1 MTYVT
6 RILVLLLV
14 GLFVMS
20 ASASADDRL
29 SVSGK
34 IDTRFNFS
42 NNLSLFDR
50 NYTNAPLGSPA
61 VAGQLGD
68 EDTLSAAITRFN
80 LTFTVEALEN
90 TKTVLVTHVDKEWG
104 GSGVLFT
111 DGEYAHGAAIG
122 AYGGAMTVEGFWLE
136 GLIPGTAATF
146 QLGVPYPNAEFGG
159 WGESNKI
166 FNTAAPAI
174 TVNAPFSD
182 TISTYTWYAWLGQDF
197 DGYYRGHVSSGA
209 SKDADGDGVLDNDR
223 KPSGNDWAAGTRWQ
237 FTLMEG
243 LAVDLVYAFYFNEA
257 GALDTAAT
265 DGDETGNWIQSKL
278 WYQFG
283 DFRLQPSI
291 TLYFASHDTAGDTE
305 SFLLDLRAG
314 YTVGPLALDGR
325 VVFTPGNSDG
335 KDRSYDVIG
344 VWGIPQQTQWF
355 SLFGNSAHNDLG
367 PLLLGSSV
375 QANIR
380 HETFGL
386 MHAAAKAAYTLTPQT
401 TLSLALGLFNTAEDT
416 SGMPADGDKKGEAL
430 YGATYAGGSHLA
442 TEVDAELAYQLLSNT
457 TIYLWAAYAM
467 TGDALDLTM
476 GGDTYESQDIVGAGA
491 RINYTF

>member
-1 MTYVT
+1 M
-6 RILVLLLV
+6 
-14 GLFVMS
+14 MS

-29 SVSGK
+29 SISGK
-34 IDTRFNFS
+34 IDTRFTFT

-50 NYTNAPLGSPA
+50 NYTAASLGNPA
-61 VAGQLGD
+61 NMGQAGD
-68 EDTLSAAITRFN
+68 EDTLSHGITRFN

-90 TKTVLVTHVDKEWG
+90 TRAVLVTHVDKEWG
-104 GSGVLFT
+104 GAGVLFNNADYT
-111 DGEYAHGAAIG
+111 HAAAMH
-122 AYGGAMTVEGFWLE
+122 AYGGAMTVEGFWVE

-146 QLGVPYPNAEFGG
+146 QLGVPYPSAEFGG

-166 FNTAAPAI
+166 LNAAVPALTI
-174 TVNAPFSD
+174 SAPFSD

-197 DGYYRGHVSSGA
+197 DGYYGHNAEDDDKSE
-209 SKDADGDGVLDNDR
+209 
-223 KPSGNDWAAGTRWQ
+223 PSGNDWAAGTRWQ
-237 FTLMEG
+237 FALMDG
-243 LAVDLVYAFYFNEA
+243 LAVDLVYAFRFDEA
-257 GALDTAAT
+257 GALD
-265 DGDETGNWIQSKL
+265 DPGDETGNWIQSKL
-278 WYQFG
+278 WYNYG

-291 TLYFASHDTAGDTE
+291 TLYLASHDTAGDTE

-314 YTVGPLALDGR
+314 YTVGPLALDAR
-325 VVFTPGNSDG
+325 VVFTPGDGDG

-344 VWGIPQQTQWF
+344 VWGIPQSTQWF

-367 PLLLGSSV
+367 PLLLGSST

-386 MHAAAKAAYTLTPQT
+386 MHAAARAAYTLTPQT

-416 SGMPADGDKKGEAL
+416 MGMPADGDDEGDQL
-430 YGATYAGGSHLA
+430 YGAMYAGGSHLA

-457 TIYLWAAYAM
+457 TIYFWAAYAM
-467 TGDALDLTM
+467 TGDALDLM
-476 GGDTYESQDIVGAGA
+476 MDGMMYESQDIVGAGA

>member
-1 MTYVT
+1 M
-6 RILVLLLV
+6 
-14 GLFVMS
+14 MS

-29 SVSGK
+29 TVSGK

-50 NYTNAPLGSPA
+50 NYTNAVLGNPA
-61 VAGQLGD
+61 KTGQAGD
-68 EDTLSAAITRFN
+68 EDTLSHGITRFN
-80 LTFTVEALEN
+80 LLFTMEAFEN
-90 TKTVLVTHVDKEWG
+90 TKAVLNTHVDKEWG
-104 GSGVLFT
+104 GAGVLFSNA
-111 DGEYAHGAAIG
+111 EYAHGAAIG
-122 AYGGAMTVEGFWLE
+122 AYGGAATVEGFWLE

-146 QLGVPYPNAEFGG
+146 QIGVAYPNAEFGG

-174 TVNAPFSD
+174 TISTPFSD

-197 DGYYRGHVSSGA
+197 DGYYGRDYEDDDKSE
-209 SKDADGDGVLDNDR
+209 
-223 KPSGNDWAAGTRWQ
+223 PSGNDWAAGTRWQ
-237 FTLMEG
+237 FGLMEG
-243 LAVDLVYAFYFNEA
+243 LAVDLVYAFYFNES
-257 GALDTAAT
+257 GALD
-265 DGDETGNWIQSKL
+265 DPGDETGNWIQSKL

-291 TLYFASHDTAGDTE
+291 TLYLASHDTDGDTE

-325 VVFTPGNSDG
+325 VVYTPGDSDDG

-344 VWGIPQQTQWF
+344 VWGIPQGTQWF
-355 SLFGNSAHNDLG
+355 NLFGNSAHNDLG
-367 PLLLGSSV
+367 PLLLGSTV

-401 TLSLALGLFNTAEDT
+401 TLSLALGLFNTAEET
-416 SGMPADGDKKGEAL
+416 SGMPADGEEEGDQL

-467 TGDALDLTM
+467 TGDALDLM
-476 GGDTYESQDIVGAGA
+476 VGGDTYESQDIVGAGA

>member
-6 RILVLLLV
+6 RTLALLLV

-29 SVSGK
+29 SVAGK
-34 IDTRFNFS
+34 IDTRFTFS
-42 NNLSLFDR
+42 NNWSLFDR
-50 NYTNAPLGSPA
+50 NYTNASLGDPA
-61 VAGQLGD
+61 IPGQPGD
-68 EDTLSAAITRFN
+68 EDTLSHGITRFN
-80 LTFTVEALEN
+80 LTFTVNALEN
-90 TKTVLVTHVDKEWG
+90 TKAVLVTHVDKEWG
-104 GSGVLFT
+104 GAGVLFSNA
-111 DGEYAHGAAIG
+111 EYTHAAAMH
-122 AYGGAMTVEGFWLE
+122 AYGGAMTVEGFWVE

-146 QLGVPYPNAEFGG
+146 QLGVPYPSAEFGG

-166 FNTAAPAI
+166 LNAAVPAI

-197 DGYYRGHVSSGA
+197 DGYYGRTAEDDDKSE
-209 SKDADGDGVLDNDR
+209 
-223 KPSGNDWAAGTRWQ
+223 PSGNDWAAGTRWQ

-243 LAVDLVYAFYFNEA
+243 LAVDLVYAFRFDEA
-257 GALDTAAT
+257 GSLD
-265 DGDETGNWIQSKL
+265 DPGDETGNWIQSKL
-278 WYQFG
+278 WYQYG

-325 VVFTPGNSDG
+325 VVFTPGDSDG

-355 SLFGNSAHNDLG
+355 NLFGNSAHNDLG
-367 PLLLGSSV
+367 PLLLGDSA

-401 TLSLALGLFNTAEDT
+401 TLSVALGLFNTAEDT
-416 SGMPADGDKKGEAL
+416 SGMPADGDEAGEAL

-442 TEVDAELAYQLLSNT
+442 TEVDAELAYQLFSNT
-457 TIYLWAAYAM
+457 TIWLWAAYAM
-467 TGDALDLTM
+467 TGDALDLTT